1 MEIGK
6 RIKRFRTEKEMT
18 QAELA
23 GDFITRNMLSLIEAG
38 KAQPSLPT
46 VEYIANRLN
55 VPIGVLVSDDESEK
69 FFRKIQRLGKIKK
82 AFAEKNHQICREL
95 CESVY
100 GDDEIYLMLSKC
112 VLENA
117 KELFFDGRM
126 KSACREFDKAVEIS
140 SKTIYNTDTIKGEA
154 AAYGRFMEEISPTL
168 YSDCAQADIAVG
180 FSLGDEFCR
189 YIEALKD
196 ENSDF
201 SGSFELSE
209 HIKARKLIKEKKFAE
224 AKATL
229 EGILNKGT
237 ELQTPLLYF
246 IFGDLET
253 VCYELKDFK
262 NAYDYSNLKVV
273 TLEKMLGEDA

>member
-6 RIKRFRTEKEMT
+6 KIKRFRTEKEMT

-55 VPIGVLVSDDESEK
+55 VPIGVLVSDGESEK
-69 FFRKIQRLGKIKK
+69 LFRKIQRLGKIKK
-82 AFAEKNHQICREL
+82 AFAEKNYQICREL
-95 CESVY
+95 CESVD

-112 VLENA
+112 TLENA
-117 KELFFDGRM
+117 KELFFDGRL

-140 SKTIYNTDTIKGEA
+140 SKTIYNPDTIKGEA

-168 YSDCAQADIAVG
+168 YSDSAQSDTAVG

-189 YIEALKD
+189 YIEALK
-196 ENSDF
+196 ENTDF

-209 HIKARKLIKEKKFAE
+209 HIKARKLIKEKNFAE
-224 AKATL
+224 AKAAL

-237 ELQTPLLYF
+237 ELQTPLLYL

-253 VCYELKDFK
+253 VCYELKEFK
-262 NAYDYSNLKVV
+262 NAYDYANLKVV